1 MSYLSALDAE
11 LRRARVPG
19 RQRRRILAETHDH
32 LLEAGADG
40 PERFGDPRTLAASFA
55 ADSASASART
65 ATLALAAAVLVTLGL
80 SGAIALDVR
89 SHSWLDDF
97 PDSLAA
103 GLAVQVAAVAAFLSL
118 ARTMRYRGRAVPA
131 AGLPLLARA
140 NSVAAVSLA
149 LSLAVTAR
157 TEAKHL
163 VLSRAGAWQ
172 LAVAAGIGAACVLT
186 LAAAAAAAQAAYRV
200 QAVLQPGGEDI
211 VDDLAALGT
220 QALDRVPP
228 RLAAP
233 VRHAVSSRWL
243 DLRGHPWRF
252 CATLA
257 TGLCLPIVALGLVR
271 GEPSPVAGVVE
282 GLAIV
287 AGFAIFGRLLGL
299 RSDR

>member
-1 MSYLSALDAE
+1 M
-11 LRRARVPG
+11 
-19 RQRRRILAETHDH
+19 
-32 LLEAGADG
+32 
-40 PERFGDPRTLAASFA
+40 
-55 ADSASASART
+55 
-65 ATLALAAAVLVTLGL
+65 
-80 SGAIALDVR
+80 
-89 SHSWLDDF
+89 
-97 PDSLAA
+97 
-103 GLAVQVAAVAAFLSL
+103 AAFLSL
-118 ARTMRYRGRAVPA
+118 VRAMRYHGRAVPA

-163 VLSRAGAWQ
+163 VLSRAGAWE

-200 QAVLQPGGEDI
+200 QAVSQPGGEDI

-220 QALDRVPP
+220 RALDRVPP

-233 VRHAVSSRWL
+233 VRHAVSSPWL

-257 TGLCLPIVALGLVR
+257 TGLCLPIVAVGLVR

-282 GLAIV
+282 ALAIV